1 MHWLYELSL
10 HSDYYKLRA
19 HIWCNISKEA
29 VLNLNPVSAET
40 KIFQD
45 DSVSTLA
52 ANTLAPS
59 ITAIWEKQWCITIKM
74 RNV

>member
-19 HIWCNISKEA
+19 QIWYSTSTEA
-29 VLNLNPVSAET
+29 LLNLNPVSAET

-45 DSVSTLA
+45 DSVGTLA
-52 ANTLAPS
+52 ANILAPS
-59 ITAIWEKQWCITIKM
+59 IPAIWEKQWCITINM
-74 RNV
+74 RNI